1 MRWTHE
7 SPGGEASRS
16 REAARPQ
23 APRPPP
29 PAGSRRHLRPLRP
42 RPAPRAA
49 AASASAP
56 ARVPL
61 CLSEPEWPLQRLAR
75 PGRPLRLSVWARTPG
90 SCLGR
95 DVATSAAL
103 SPRTA
108 SLLCDHKRPSTPSEQ
123 DVGLRVINRKKINP
137 TLATQTATRPQSRP
151 RGGRILDGDEDL
163 RGVRHSPS
171 SAPRPTAP
179 AEGRHDALSDPPRRP
194 SAFWAQ
200 VPCTVLV
207 SRGVLQG
214 RSRMP
219 DPQPGAAVPLFT
231 SCLNEKEPAGVSRA
245 AGFGRWRPQPPGAA
259 APPAS
264 RALTPALAVFKSLFR
279 AGSSLRGRVSAL
291 FKSAGK

>member
-1 MRWTHE
+1 MDSRVTGRR
-7 SPGGEASRS
+7 SLAKLRGRRCPAPGPPPGPGGTC
-16 REAARPQ
+16 
-23 APRPPP
+23 APVPP
-29 PAGSRRHLRPLRP
+29 RVRLPLRP
-42 RPAPRAA
+42 RAGPGSSLPVRARVASAALGPAGA
-49 AASASAP
+49 AASS
-56 ARVPL
+56 V
-61 CLSEPEWPLQRLAR
+61 CLGSE
-75 PGRPLRLSVWARTPG
+75 TPG

-95 DVATSAAL
+95 DVATSTAL

-137 TLATQTATRPQSRP
+137 ALVTQTATRPQSRP

-245 AGFGRWRPQPPGAA
+245 AGFGRWRPRPPGAA